1 MEQDDGR
8 WLSGGYTRSIHKC
21 NTPIPGFYGIQL
33 HSLWQC
39 NECGKKYSWEI
50 LLYRNRDF
58 DAVYHWKETSLS
70 RLGFRKIK

>member
-39 NECGKKYSWEI
+39 NELISYLDLVGHFFTPSTRE
-50 LLYRNRDF
+50 
-58 DAVYHWKETSLS
+58 
-70 RLGFRKIK
+70 LGIH